1 MRIPET
7 EPVTSMN
14 EQECWDRLSGVTL
27 GRLATSIDSRP
38 DIFPVN
44 FVIQRRTV
52 LIRTAEGAKLVGV
65 SINPW
70 VAFEADDHDVMHG
83 WSIVVHGHAAVL
95 ESVADIALAEKAQVL
110 PWTATSK
117 TRFIRIEATRISG
130 RRFTFGAEPDPTPGF
145 G

>member
-1 MRIPET
+1 MQLPET
-7 EPVTSMN
+7 EPVASMT
-14 EQECWDRLSGVTL
+14 EQECWDRLSGVAL

-44 FVIQRRTV
+44 FVVQRRTI

-70 VAFEADDHDVMHG
+70 VAFEADDHDVMRG
-83 WSIVVHGHAAVL
+83 WSIVVHGHATVL
-95 ESVADIALAEKAQVL
+95 DSVADIALAEKAQVL

-117 TRFIRIEATRISG
+117 TRFIRIDATRISG
-130 RRFTFGAEPDPTPGF
+130 RHFAFGAEPDSTLDLG
-145 G
+145 

>member
-7 EPVTSMN
+7 NPVTSMN
-14 EQECWDRLSGVTL
+14 EQECWDRLSCVTL
-27 GRLATSIDSRP
+27 GRLATSMDSRP

-44 FVIQRRTV
+44 FVVQRRSI

-70 VAFEADDHDVMHG
+70 VAFEADDHDVVHG
-83 WSIVVHGHAAVL
+83 WSIVVHGHARVL
-95 ESVADIALAEKAQVL
+95 DSVADIALAEKAQVL

-130 RRFTFGAEPDPTPGF
+130 RRFAFGAEPDLTPDF